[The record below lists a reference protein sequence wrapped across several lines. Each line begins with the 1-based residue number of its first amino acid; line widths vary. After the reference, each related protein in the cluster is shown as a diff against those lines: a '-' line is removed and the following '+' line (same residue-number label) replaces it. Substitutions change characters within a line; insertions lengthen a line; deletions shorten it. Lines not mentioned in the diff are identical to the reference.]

1 MTVTPGFIPH
11 PLPLPTNT
19 PFPIS
24 NIPFGI
30 FSTSGD
36 PTPRPGAAIGD
47 YVIDLFWLANRGVL
61 AIDSTNGAESVLR
74 EPALN
79 RFAAL
84 PRSVRSKIRK
94 DLQELIQNPESPMY
108 NRTEQ
113 SKLLVA
119 RAEVKMHLPFSIGGF
134 TDYTCSLE
142 HVTNVGRVAGFGDIP
157 PNFLN
162 QPLAYNGRASSV
174 VASGTPI
181 QRPYGITSDGLYP
194 SKKLDY
200 EVELGMFVS
209 SKIPFGELVPASRAR
224 DYIFGF
230 VLLNDWSARDVQFAE
245 MVPLGPFNG
254 KSCGTSISTWVV
266 TMDALEEAGAI
277 VPVESNSG
285 TQGKATSN
293 PFLNYTDDITI
304 DVSTFI
310 SRGDNS
316 RPTPISRSNLKH
328 TFWSPFQMLA
338 HHTSAGCGLAPGDLI
353 GTGTLS
359 SSAEQAR
366 KDFKDTA
373 AEVGRLGCLHELTV
387 GGKTPL
393 KLANDL
399 SLTWLEDN
407 DEITLEGWAG
417 EGQFRIGF
425 GQVSG
430 RIVPATKEASG
441 MLAAFT
447 I

>member
-1 MTVTPGFIPH
+1 MTVTSGFVSH
-11 PLPLPTNT
+11 
-19 PFPIS
+19 PFPIPDDSPFPVS

-30 FSTSGD
+30 FSTAED

-47 YVIDLFWLANRGVL
+47 YVIDLFRVANRGAL
-61 AIDSTNGAESVLR
+61 TIEHASGPENIFR
-74 EPALN
+74 EPTLN

-84 PRSVRSKIRK
+84 PRPVRSKIRK
-94 DLQELIQNPESPMY
+94 DIQELIKTADSPLY
-108 NRTEQ
+108 NQGEQ
-113 SKLLVA
+113 PKLLIA
-119 RAEVKMHLPFSIGGF
+119 RAAVSMHLPFSMGGF

-157 PNFLN
+157 PSFRN

-181 QRPYGITSDGLYP
+181 QRPYGVGSDGLYP
-194 SKKLDY
+194 CQKLDY

-209 SKIPFGELVPASRAR
+209 TKIPIGELIPASRAR

-245 MVPLGPFNG
+245 MIPLGPFNG

-277 VPVESNSG
+277 VPAKADVA
-285 TQGKATSN
+285 TAGKFTSN
-293 PFLNYTDDITI
+293 PFLKCAEDVSI

-310 SRGDNS
+310 SRGDS
-316 RPTPISRSNLKH
+316 HRTPISRSNLKH
-328 TFWSPFQMLA
+328 TYWSAFQMLA

-359 SSAEQAR
+359 SSAKQAGEDLEQAS
-366 KDFKDTA
+366 TGL
-373 AEVGRLGCLHELTV
+373 GRLGCIHELTA
-387 GGKTPL
+387 GGKNPVQ
-393 KLANDL
+393 LASNL
-399 SLTWLEDN
+399 SLAWLQDN

-417 EGQFRIGF
+417 EGDSRIGF
-425 GQVSG
+425 GQVVG
-430 RIVPATKEASG
+430 RIAPVAEVPGMVTVAS
-441 MLAAFT
+441 T
-447 I
+447 